1 MQGFGKAI
9 ETRHGSFN
17 AGDPLPS
24 EWTGKETIRQL
35 REQFGQDAVIK
46 RKSASDSFI
55 GFGDRLADIEK
66 LLADLATRVA
76 GTEKSLGSIDGS
88 LAELGGYLMEIRESL
103 GVGKKE
109 KRPNG

>member
-9 ETRHGSFN
+9 ETRHGNFN

-35 REQFGQDAVIK
+35 REQFGQDAVIEK
-46 RKSASDSFI
+46 KSASDSFV

-66 LLADLATRVA
+66 LLASVSDRMARA
-76 GTEKSLGSIDGS
+76 EKSLGSIDGS
-88 LAELGGYLMEIRESL
+88 LVDLIDTFKESL

-109 KRPNG
+109 KKPNA